1 MGAPRMHSY
10 SEELDQAEIEVGER
24 LSSKREKPSRLQFF
38 ALLNLGIF
46 LTALGIV
53 VFKEPNHFALG
64 GTSGISIILS
74 TLNAGLPVG
83 AIMWIVNVVLVV
95 LGLIF
100 LDLRTMGWT
109 IFSSFALSAYVSLLE
124 WVFPLAAPLTG
135 DTLLELVF
143 AVMLPAI
150 GSALVF
156 NIGASTGGTDILA
169 MILKKHTSLRIGSA
183 LFVADMGIVAWAAI
197 LYGPRTGLYC
207 VLGLI
212 AKALVV
218 DQFIENVNT
227 SKVITI
233 IAEDPQPIMDYIVMD
248 LHRTAT
254 VRYERGG
261 FSGRSFETIVA
272 VLNRHEAVQLR
283 NYVREIE
290 PDSFITIVSS
300 SEILGRGFRR
310 T

>member
-1 MGAPRMHSY
+1 MHTY
-10 SEELDQAEIEVGER
+10 SDELSSDEIESNRTVSEQ
-24 LSSKREKPSRLQFF
+24 REKPSRIQFF
-38 ALLNLGIF
+38 LLLNLGLI

-53 VFKEPNHFALG
+53 IFKTPNHFALG
-64 GTSGISIILS
+64 GTSGISIIIS
-74 TLNAGLPVG
+74 TLNPGLPVG
-83 AIMWIVNVVLVV
+83 TIMWIVNAVLVV
-95 LGLIF
+95 LGFIF
-100 LDLRTMGWT
+100 LDRESMGWT
-109 IFSSFALSAYVSLLE
+109 VFSSFALSAYVSLFEYLI
-124 WVFPLAAPLTG
+124 PLSAPLTD
-135 DTLLELVF
+135 DTLLELIF
-143 AVMLPAI
+143 AVMLPGI

>member
-169 MILKKHTSLRIGSA
+169 MILRRHTSLEIGKA
-183 LFVADMGIVAWAAI
+183 LMVVDAAIVAVAAV

-207 VLGLI
+207 VLGLL

-218 DQFIENVNT
+218 DQFIESVNT
-227 SKVITI
+227 SKVVTVV
-233 IAEDPQPIMDYIVMD
+233 ADNPEPIMDFIVHD

-254 VRYERGG
+254 LRDERGG
-261 FSGRSFETIVA
+261 FSGREYTVLVT
-272 VLNRHEAVQLR
+272 VLNRHEAAQLR
-283 NYVREIE
+283 NFVHSEQ
-290 PDSFITIVSS
+290 PNAFMTIVSS
-300 SEILGRGFRR
+300 SEIIGRGFRSS
-310 T
+310 

>member
-1 MGAPRMHSY
+1 MHGY
-10 SEELDQAEIEVGER
+10 TDELSSDEIESNER
-24 LSSKREKPSRLQFF
+24 ISQRREQPGRVKFF
-38 ALLNLGIF
+38 LLLNLGLI

-53 VFKEPNHFALG
+53 VFKAPNHFALG
-64 GTSGISIILS
+64 GTSGISIIIS
-74 TLNAGLPVG
+74 TLNPGLPVG
-83 AIMWIVNVVLVV
+83 AIMWIVNAVLVV
-95 LGLIF
+95 LGFIF
-100 LDLRTMGWT
+100 LDRDSMGWT
-109 IFSSFALSAYVSLLE
+109 IFSSFALSAYVSLFEQLI
-124 WVFPLAAPLTG
+124 PLSAPLTD
-135 DTLLELVF
+135 DTLLELIF
-143 AVMLPAI
+143 AVMLPGI
-150 GSALVF
+150 GSAFVF

-169 MILKKHTSLRIGSA
+169 MILKKHTSLQIGTA
-183 LFVADMGIVAWAAI
+183 LLVADMGIVAWAAI

-233 IAEDPQPIMDYIVMD
+233 IAEDPQPIMDYIVKE
-248 LHRTAT
+248 LRRTAT
-254 VRYERGG
+254 LRYERGG
-261 FSGRSFETIVA
+261 FSGRSFETIVT

-283 NYVREIE
+283 NYVRELE
-290 PDSFITIVSS
+290 PNAFITIVSS

>member
-1 MGAPRMHSY
+1 MHTY
-10 SEELDQAEIEVGER
+10 SEELDQSVIEAGER
-24 LSSKREKPSRLQFF
+24 LSRRREQPTKPQFF
-38 ALLNLGIF
+38 ILLNLGLIV
-46 LTALGIV
+46 TALGIV
-53 VFKEPNHFALG
+53 IFKEPNHFALG
-64 GTSGISIILS
+64 GTSGISIIIS
-74 TLNAGLPVG
+74 TLNPGLPVG
-83 AIMWIVNVVLVV
+83 TIMWIVNAVLVV
-95 LGLIF
+95 LGFIF
-100 LDLRTMGWT
+100 LDRESMGWT
-109 IFSSFALSAYVSLLE
+109 VFSSFALSAYVSLFEYLI
-124 WVFPLAAPLTG
+124 PLSAPLTD
-135 DTLLELVF
+135 DTLLELIF
-143 AVMLPAI
+143 AVMLPGI

>member
-1 MGAPRMHSY
+1 MHTY
-10 SEELDQAEIEVGER
+10 SEELDQSEIEAGER
-24 LSSKREKPSRLQFF
+24 LSRRREQPTKPQFF
-38 ALLNLGIF
+38 VLLNLGLI

-53 VFKEPNHFALG
+53 IFKAPNHFALG
-64 GTSGISIILS
+64 GTSGISIIIS
-74 TLNAGLPVG
+74 TLNPGLPVG
-83 AIMWIVNVVLVV
+83 TIMWVVNAVLVV
-95 LGLIF
+95 LGFIF
-100 LDLRTMGWT
+100 LDRESMGWT
-109 IFSSFALSAYVSLLE
+109 VFSSFALSAYVSLFEYLI
-124 WVFPLAAPLTG
+124 PLSAPLTD
-135 DTLLELVF
+135 DTLLELIF
-143 AVMLPAI
+143 AVMLPGI
-150 GSALVF
+150 GSAFVF

-169 MILKKHTSLRIGSA
+169 MILKKHTSLQIGSA

-254 VRYERGG
+254 LCYERGG
-261 FSGRSFETIVA
+261 FSGRSFETIVT
-272 VLNRHEAVQLR
+272 VLNRHEAMQLR

-290 PDSFITIVSS
+290 PDAFITIVSS

>member
-1 MGAPRMHSY
+1 MRTY
-10 SEELDQAEIEVGER
+10 SEELSSAEIEAGLR
-24 LSSKREKPSRLQFF
+24 LSRRRERPSRIQFF
-38 ALLNLGIF
+38 LLLNLGIF

-53 VFKEPNHFALG
+53 LFKEPNHFALG

-83 AIMWIVNVVLVV
+83 AIMWVVNAVLVV

-100 LDLRTMGWT
+100 LDVRTIGWT
-109 IFSSFALSAYVSLLE
+109 VFSSFALSAYVTLLE
-124 WVFPLAAPLTG
+124 WVFPLAAPMTG
-135 DTLLELVF
+135 DTLLELIF

-150 GSALVF
+150 GSAIVF

-169 MILKKHTSLRIGSA
+169 MVLRRHTSLEIGKA
-183 LFVADMGIVAWAAI
+183 LLVVDAAIVVWAAV

-207 VLGLI
+207 VLGLV

-218 DQFIENVNT
+218 DQFIESVNT
-227 SKVITI
+227 SKVVTVV
-233 IAEDPQPIMDYIVMD
+233 AEDPEPIMDYVVRE

-254 VRYERGG
+254 LRDERGG
-261 FSGRSFETIVA
+261 FSGREFTVLVT
-272 VLNRHEAVQLR
+272 VLNRHEAALLR
-283 NYVREIE
+283 NFVREAQ
-290 PDSFITIVSS
+290 PDAFMTMVSS
-300 SEILGRGFRR
+300 SEIIGKGFRS